1 MFDMFPNVL
10 LKISNTKEQNTEP
23 CVRYVCNFISQF
35 TKTILCS
42 SNKIFINPFK
52 HQLIKWSN
60 TPTIR
65 REIATNCSSVF
76 DHGLSQALGFAI
88 EPFLANGP
96 IL

>member
-1 MFDMFPNVL
+1 MV
-10 LKISNTKEQNTEP
+10 
-23 CVRYVCNFISQF
+23 
-35 TKTILCS
+35 
-42 SNKIFINPFK
+42 K
-52 HQLIKWSN
+52 H

-88 EPFLANGP
+88 EPFLADGP

>member
-1 MFDMFPNVL
+1 MV
-10 LKISNTKEQNTEP
+10 
-23 CVRYVCNFISQF
+23 
-35 TKTILCS
+35 
-42 SNKIFINPFK
+42 K
-52 HQLIKWSN
+52 H

-76 DHGLSQALGFAI
+76 NHRLSQALGFAI